1 MALKTIE
8 RVFGDSEFE
17 TPYLVAADDPDELE
31 SELESELEDGANA
44 IWPCGEFSEEALPP
58 APGGCRRVPHD
69 W

>member
-8 RVFGDSEFE
+8 RMIGGSEVE
-17 TPYLVAADDPDELE
+17 TPYLFDADDPD
-31 SELESELEDGANA
+31 ELESELEDGANA